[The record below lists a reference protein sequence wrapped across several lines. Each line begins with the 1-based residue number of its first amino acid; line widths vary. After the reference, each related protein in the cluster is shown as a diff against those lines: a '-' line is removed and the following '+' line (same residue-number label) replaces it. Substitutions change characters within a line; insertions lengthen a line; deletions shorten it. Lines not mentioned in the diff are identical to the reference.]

1 MQSQRWHKEE
11 KYEHDA
17 QLDKKEHNQSSKF
30 FLVDFE
36 EVRRPRG
43 TGVPKQG
50 CRAEIEE
57 SEDEADDK
65 GGEEK
70 VSEEDD
76 LFALHVAIIYFGDA

>member
-1 MQSQRWHKEE
+1 MQSQSRHEKE
-11 KYEHDA
+11 KYERDA
-17 QLDKKEHNQSSKF
+17 QLDEKQKNQSSKF

-43 TGVPKQG
+43 TGVPKQD
-50 CRAEIEE
+50 CRREIEQG
-57 SEDEADDK
+57 EDEADTK

-76 LFALHVAIIYFGDA
+76 LFALHVAIIYFSDA